1 MVDLA
6 QSIMSTVLHTIESIY
21 MRYFFKKKVSII
33 KDPHVLFLLLHR
45 AVVAGTQGRTPPGS
59 GTAIFLQLSG
69 S

>member
-21 MRYFFKKKVSII
+21 MRYFFKISIV

-45 AVVAGTQGRTPPGS
+45 AVGAGTQGRTPPGS